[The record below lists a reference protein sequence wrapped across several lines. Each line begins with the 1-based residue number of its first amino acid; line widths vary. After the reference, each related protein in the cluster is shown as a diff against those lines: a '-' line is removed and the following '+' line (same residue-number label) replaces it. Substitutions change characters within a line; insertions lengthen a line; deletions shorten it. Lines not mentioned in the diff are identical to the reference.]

1 MFIYKLSGGI
11 RMFGA
16 GAKKIKRAPA
26 ACGGA
31 PERRTG
37 TLNNFTVND

>member
-16 GAKKIKRAPA
+16 VANKIKRAPA

-31 PERRTG
+31 PEHRTG
-37 TLNNFTVND
+37 TLNNFRLNN